1 MDHLTK
7 IRDNEL
13 SRIKE
18 SCVNGQTCK
27 VPDEYKAFVSEW
39 RESLAMGI
47 ASSPT
52 GSGTLRYL
60 PAWMSFTGTTS
71 AT

>member
-18 SCVNGQTCK
+18 SCVNGQTGK
-27 VPDEYKAFVSEW
+27 VPAEY
-39 RESLAMGI
+39 
-47 ASSPT
+47 
-52 GSGTLRYL
+52 
-60 PAWMSFTGTTS
+60 
-71 AT
+71 